1 MSKRCSM
8 KFVHISDLHIGKRLS
23 EISLAED
30 QRHILNQI
38 VGIVRD
44 EKPDGVL
51 IAGDVYDTTTP
62 SAESVQML
70 DDFLTDLSDTG
81 TQIFMISG
89 NHDSPEKIGY
99 GSALFRRNGIFING
113 RFDGPIEPIWLEDC
127 GQQNAEVYLIPFV
140 RPFNVRKRFPDAEIN
155 DYTDAV
161 RTILENSP
169 SRCAD
174 FKIAVAHQFVTT
186 TYSDPETCD
195 SEDPRIG
202 DLDSMDASVFDTF
215 DYVALGH
222 LHIPQYIGRREVRYS
237 GSPLKYSASEVSVP
251 KSVTVVTFAAETEIR
266 EVPLTPLRDVRK
278 VRGRLEDII
287 EAAKTESNTNDLI
300 YAELTDEPVNAMQ
313 RIREVYPNTV
323 NITLIRQ
330 ESERSVPRVEDIKR
344 MDPLEVFREMYRG
357 SNGNDMSDEQNS
369 IVRELMERAEVRF

>member
-1 MSKRCSM
+1 M

-169 SRCAD
+169 SRSAD